1 MKLKICGIKDEKN
14 LKDLCKLDID
24 YIGLIFAE
32 SKRKVTFKNAE
43 KLSKIARSN
52 AKKVVGVFVDEEDSL
67 VLETCKFLDV
77 IQSYKIISEA
87 FFNEL
92 KTLNKEIWQVIS
104 VKDELILPDKLYCDY
119 VLFDTAGKNKGGNGF
134 KFDWNLLKHYDKDF
148 ILAGGIG
155 LDNIDDAIKTGAF
168 VLDINSKVENEN
180 FLKDVELVE
189 KILKKV
195 KQ

>member
-1 MKLKICGIKDEKN
+1 MKIKICGIKDEEN

-32 SKRKVTFKNAE
+32 SKRKVSFKNAE

-67 VLETCKFLDV
+67 ILEVCKFLDV
-77 IQSYKIISEA
+77 IQSYKMISEA
-87 FFNEL
+87 FFNKL
-92 KTLNKEIWQVIS
+92 KALNKEIWQVIS
-104 VKDELILPDKLYCDY
+104 VKDELILPHKIYCDY
-119 VLFDTAGKNKGGNGF
+119 VLFDTGGKNKGGNGF
-134 KFDWNLLKHYDKDF
+134 KFDWNLLKYYDKDF

-155 LDNIDDAIKTGAF
+155 LDNINDAIKTGAF
-168 VLDINSKVENEN
+168 VLDINSKVENEQ
-180 FLKDVELVE
+180 FLKDVELVK